1 MSQLLRKCQCAGY
14 FASFGLIDQ
23 PNAFEL
29 DQRHI
34 PDFGG
39 DPANVTAF
47 GAGNGSLHMHI
58 LSGKALFDRAIL
70 MSGSCPVMGP
80 YPLQLLEK
88 GWKTLFEAV
97 RYQPKPLKRDWRN
110 FVRYPKMI

>member
-1 MSQLLRKCQCAGY
+1 VPGY
-14 FASFGLIDQ
+14 FANFGLIDQ

-29 DQRHI
+29 VQRHI
-34 PDFGG
+34 SDVGG

-47 GAGNGSLHMHI
+47 GAGSGSLHIHI
-58 LSGKALFDRAIL
+58 LSGKALFDRATL
-70 MSGSCPVMGP
+70 MSGSCPTIGP
-80 YPLQLLEK
+80 LPLHLLEK

-97 RYQPKPLKRDWRN
+97 GYQPTSLKRDWRN